1 MANRKSKINNG
12 RDLDILL
19 NMYQNKNR
27 NKSLNKNQYH
37 NLNQLLKK
45 SPNNNN
51 NKFMKNI
58 SQYPLKKKKN
68 TNIKKSIKQNNK
80 LNKKCKNPKRR
91 NSLMMIKDQ
100 IRINNI
106 RKEEIIGE
114 IIGETTET
122 MIK

>member
-19 NMYQNKNR
+19 NMYPNKNR

-51 NKFMKNI
+51 RFMKNI

-68 TNIKKSIKQNNK
+68 TNIKKCINPNNK

-114 IIGETTET
+114 IIEETTET